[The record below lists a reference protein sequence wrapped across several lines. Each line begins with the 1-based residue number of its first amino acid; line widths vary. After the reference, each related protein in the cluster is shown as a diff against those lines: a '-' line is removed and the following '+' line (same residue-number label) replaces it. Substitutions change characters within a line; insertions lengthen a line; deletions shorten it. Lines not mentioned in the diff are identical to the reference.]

1 MLLVSGLNLLHSSYR
16 MMRCPAGGDGAGRE
30 LVWCGGATCGTFAWG
45 RAGGHGLMLCPF
57 VVLVQLCLW
66 EGRDVR

>member
-1 MLLVSGLNLLHSSYR
+1 

-30 LVWCGGATCGTFAWG
+30 LVCCGGATCGTFAWG
-45 RAGGHGLMLCPF
+45 RAGGGGLMLCPC

>member
-1 MLLVSGLNLLHSSYR
+1 

-45 RAGGHGLMLCPF
+45 RAGGGGLMLCPC